1 MNDQLII
8 VEGKHATPQ
17 NEIHKMSS
25 FCFYL
30 KYFHSTV
37 CNIEKCVS
45 NVDVHF
51 GMKIEFR
58 LKWIYTIIKID
69 LTNMI

>member
-1 MNDQLII
+1 MLLPKMKFTKCLAFVSTLNISIQLCAFS
-8 VEGKHATPQ
+8 V
-17 NEIHKMSS
+17 IH
-25 FCFYL
+25 L
-30 KYFHSTV
+30 
-37 CNIEKCVS
+37 NIEKCVS